1 MEMMSQQQQSY
12 NQSQEMS
19 FQQTSQSSHQQS
31 MSYEQSSQYQ
41 QSYAQSSQSEIYES
55 TEFENGLK
63 GYKPQGVEMANGDM
77 NHKPAMK
84 MVQNNGIFGGITG
97 DQNSL
102 LEDAQFDSKKHS
114 VRDLVGH
121 FSKVKPKAQIPV
133 QYLPEQKQY
142 NGNQGPSLN
151 YLNSSNESATLP
163 RSASS
168 TKKDFDASRQDYE
181 MKKQMQNNTS
191 TTSSTTAVS
200 NNSQQTTVETRSRTA
215 VSAEKKQMLNSRRQ
229 SLKDLLYF
237 DTENQKGS
245 SAAGI
250 IDPSAILR
258 GEKASLW
265 NRCESSHPTP
275 PASVSAAQMYISKP
289 PAQNSYSQT
298 LPRSFKNKSCDSNTS
313 QNLAINQQLSPKTP
327 PVVPIITTQL
337 VDPIPTSSSFPLSS
351 IPESSLSP
359 TAEVSQKES
368 LPEQFS
374 YSAPAVS
381 STVSQSLDSQ
391 SFVNSSVVT
400 SSSLQLPNSPEY
412 EAVVHSS
419 NKVFTSTSSLIQ
431 QQHYMTTAVIGVAEQ
446 LPTNTNTTNF
456 TSNSSV
462 VVGNTPVIESSHET
476 LDHITTAADDLH
488 PTVSLLSS
496 FPSLN
501 LPRSSASTPL
511 PTTPFPC
518 LDHPGSG
525 GLVSSTVSSFLPP
538 HTPTSMGVAGLNRSR
553 TPILVTTRPS
563 SVIEG
568 RTRHVSRDDIA
579 RMMAELN
586 APLPALV
593 PIPQD
598 IRASPL
604 LFHSRTPGTPTLTGS
619 KM

>member
-1 MEMMSQQQQSY
+1 MEQQRMEQQRMEQQRMEEQSRIEEQRRIEEQKRLSGMEMMSQQQQSY

-41 QSYAQSSQSEIYES
+41 QSYAKSSQSEIYES

-200 NNSQQTTVETRSRTA
+200 NNSQQTSVETRSRTA

-258 GEKASLW
+258 GSE
-265 NRCESSHPTP
+265 E
-275 PASVSAAQMYISKP
+275 
-289 PAQNSYSQT
+289 
-298 LPRSFKNKSCDSNTS
+298 
-313 QNLAINQQLSPKTP
+313 
-327 PVVPIITTQL
+327 
-337 VDPIPTSSSFPLSS
+337 
-351 IPESSLSP
+351 
-359 TAEVSQKES
+359 
-368 LPEQFS
+368 
-374 YSAPAVS
+374 
-381 STVSQSLDSQ
+381 
-391 SFVNSSVVT
+391 
-400 SSSLQLPNSPEY
+400 PNSD
-412 EAVVHSS
+412 
-419 NKVFTSTSSLIQ
+419 
-431 QQHYMTTAVIGVAEQ
+431 G
-446 LPTNTNTTNF
+446 
-456 TSNSSV
+456 
-462 VVGNTPVIESSHET
+462 
-476 LDHITTAADDLH
+476 
-488 PTVSLLSS
+488 LLSHS
-496 FPSLN
+496 NIQGKNETNSGKWDNHNTIARGWAGPAANYHPVTF
-501 LPRSSASTPL
+501 RSIYNVDAQK
-511 PTTPFPC
+511 
-518 LDHPGSG
+518 PGS
-525 GLVSSTVSSFLPP
+525 T
-538 HTPTSMGVAGLNRSR
+538 
-553 TPILVTTRPS
+553 
-563 SVIEG
+563 
-568 RTRHVSRDDIA
+568 IA
-579 RMMAELN
+579 
-586 APLPALV
+586 
-593 PIPQD
+593 
-598 IRASPL
+598 
-604 LFHSRTPGTPTLTGS
+604 
-619 KM
+619 

>member
-1 MEMMSQQQQSY
+1 MMSQQQQSF
-12 NQSQEMS
+12 NQSQAMS

-55 TEFENGLK
+55 TEFESGLK
-63 GYKPQGVEMANGDM
+63 GYKPKGVEMANGDM
-77 NHKPAMK
+77 NHRPAMK
-84 MVQNNGIFGGITG
+84 MIQNNGIFGGITG

-133 QYLPEQKQY
+133 QYLPEQKIY

-163 RSASS
+163 RAASS

-191 TTSSTTAVS
+191 TTSSSTTAMS
-200 NNSQQTTVETRSRTA
+200 NNSQQSSVETRSRSA
-215 VSAEKKQMLNSRRQ
+215 VSAEKKQLLNSRRQ

-237 DTENQKGS
+237 DTENNRGS

-289 PAQNSYSQT
+289 PAPNSYSQT
-298 LPRSFKNKSCDSNTS
+298 LPRSFKNKSCDSKTS

-327 PVVPIITTQL
+327 LVVPKITTQF
-337 VDPIPTSSSFPLSS
+337 VDSIPTSSSFPLSS
-351 IPESSLSP
+351 IPESSCSP

-368 LPEQFS
+368 LPEQS
-374 YSAPAVS
+374 TISAPAVS
-381 STVSQSLDSQ
+381 STVSQSQSLNSQ
-391 SFVNSSVVT
+391 SLENSSVVI
-400 SSSLQLPNSPEY
+400 SSSLQLPTSPEY

-419 NKVFTSTSSLIQ
+419 NKVFTSTSSLT
-431 QQHYMTTAVIGVAEQ
+431 QQHHSMTTAVIGVTEQ
-446 LPTNTNTTNF
+446 IPTNTNTTNF

-462 VVGNTPVIESSHET
+462 VVGITPVIESSHET

-511 PTTPFPC
+511 PTTPFPPI
-518 LDHPGSG
+518 DHLG
-525 GLVSSTVSSFLPP
+525 GLVVTTASSFLPP
-538 HTPTSMGVAGLNRSR
+538 HTPATTGVAGLNRSR

-568 RTRHVSRDDIA
+568 RTRHVSREDIA

-586 APLPALV
+586 APLPPLV